1 MRSLHDL
8 TLSRERTALVLVD
21 YQERLFPAMDPERRE
36 DVLKNTTLLM
46 SLTRVL
52 RLPVLYTE
60 QYPAGLGKT
69 VTQITEKLPE
79 GAEPF
84 EKVEFSGWRAEG
96 FAEQFRYLGMRAAI
110 LAGMESHVC
119 VLGTALDMLRDGV
132 VVHVPRDAVVSRT
145 EENRQTGL
153 DLMDRAG
160 AVITS
165 TETVIFQLLERAGT
179 PEFKA
184 MSKMLK

>member
-1 MRSLHDL
+1 MICLHDL
-8 TLSRERTALVLVD
+8 TLPLDKTALVLVD
-21 YQERLFPAMDPERRE
+21 YQERLFPAMAPERRE
-36 DVLKNTTLLM
+36 GALKNTTLL
-46 SLTRVL
+46 LALARVL

-69 VTQITEKLPE
+69 IPEVSEKLPQ

-96 FAEQFRYLGMRAAI
+96 FAEQFRYLGMRVAI
-110 LAGMESHVC
+110 LVGMESHVC
-119 VLGTALDMLRDGV
+119 VLGTALDMLRDGL

-145 EENRQTGL
+145 EENRRTGL

-179 PEFKA
+179 PEFKT